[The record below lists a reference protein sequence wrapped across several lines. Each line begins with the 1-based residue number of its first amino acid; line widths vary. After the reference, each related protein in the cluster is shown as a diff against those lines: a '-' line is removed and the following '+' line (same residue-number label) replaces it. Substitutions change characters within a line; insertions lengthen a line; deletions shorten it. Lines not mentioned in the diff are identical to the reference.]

1 MRLEQFKH
9 METADLTQFLTTL
22 TSLPGVHAAFSSS
35 LSLEDQVI
43 TDAIFRNELPIRVF
57 TLDTGR
63 LFPETYSVLSATRNV
78 YGKPIETY
86 YPDAKQLQELITEK
100 GPNLF
105 YESLANRKNCCHIR
119 KVEPLNRALEGVN
132 VWITGLRAEHSENR
146 ENLEVFEWD
155 AQRNLVKVNPL
166 IHWSMEEVR
175 TYIKER
181 GVPYNP
187 LQDQGYVSLGCQP
200 CTRAIQEG
208 ESFRAGRWWWEDSSK
223 KECGLHS

>member
-1 MRLEQFKH
+1 MKPEQFKH
-9 METADLTQFLTTL
+9 IETADLTQLLTEL
-22 TSLPGVHAAFSSS
+22 TNVPGVRAAFSSS

-43 TDAIFRNELPIRVF
+43 TDAIFRNELPVRVF

-78 YGKPIETY
+78 YGKAIETY
-86 YPDAKQLQELITEK
+86 YPDAEQLQELITEK

-105 YESLANRKNCCHIR
+105 YESLENRKSCCHIR

-146 ENLEVFEWD
+146 ENLEIFEWD

-175 TYIKER
+175 TYIKQR

-200 CTRAIQEG
+200 CTRAIKEG